1 MNLSVASQLP
11 SEISPTSLGIDLTI
25 DVQRKRRRTFAIISH
40 PDAGKTTLTEKLLLY
55 GGSIEVAGAVRG
67 RKSQRAATSDWMEME
82 KQRGIS
88 VSSTVLTFEYQGCQI
103 NLLDTPGHHDFSE
116 DTYRTLM
123 AADAA
128 VMVIDLAKGIETQT
142 EKLFRVCA
150 LRKIPVITFVNK
162 VDRPGRSPLEIIAEI
177 EHKFSIEPVPQN
189 WPLGS
194 GKEFRGFV
202 DLNQATVHLFN
213 QRDSDRRITA
223 EIQPWSDLV
232 ATDDEA
238 SSTNPA
244 KTSEP
249 IQSLSRTLLDTTREE
264 VDLVQMAGAQL
275 EPARFLR
282 GEQTPVF
289 FGSALTNF
297 GVEHFLRGFLELCP
311 PPSDRLSNIGV
322 VRASQPD
329 FSGFIF
335 KIQANLDPRHRD
347 RVAFLRICTGKF
359 QRDMEVVVARTGK
372 KLRIPR
378 ALRIFGQDRQTMD
391 EAFPGDIIGVVCPGE
406 FQLGDTLCQGAT
418 IQYEPLPQFSPEF
431 FAVLDCPDTSRRKQ
445 FDRGLKQLVEE
456 GAIQVFYETK
466 SSRREMILAAVG
478 ELQFD
483 VVRFRLESEYNA
495 PTSLSWRQY
504 KLARWFNATAEEKAN
519 LKLSYAAKLVCDHY
533 GNDAILLLSE
543 WDDKVLVRENPNV
556 EFYSIRVSN
565 FKQASAMKPLL
576 TNALSSG

>member
-1 MNLSVASQLP
+1 MTAQIDSTL
-11 SEISPTSLGIDLTI
+11 SPTLSGIDMAI
-25 DVQRKRRRTFAIISH
+25 EAQRKRRRTFAIISH

-67 RKSQRAATSDWMEME
+67 RKSQRAATSDWMELE

-88 VSSTVLTFEYQGCQI
+88 VSSTVLTFEFQGCQI

-128 VMVIDLAKGIETQT
+128 VMVIDLAKGIESQT
-142 EKLFRVCA
+142 EKLFKVCA

-177 EHKFSIEPVPQN
+177 EKKFSIEPVPQN

-202 DLNQATVHLFN
+202 DLNQDELHFFN
-213 QRDSDRRITA
+213 ERDNDRRVSA
-223 EIQPWSDLV
+223 SVRQWSDF
-232 ATDDEA
+232 AENNIDA
-238 SSTNPA
+238 SSNNLGSA
-244 KTSEP
+244 SELT
-249 IQSLSRTLLDTTREE
+249 QTLSRTLLETTREE
-264 VDLVQMAGAQL
+264 VDLVRLAGAKL
-275 EPARFLR
+275 ESARFLR

-297 GVEHFLRGFLELCP
+297 GVEHFLKGFLELCP
-311 PPSDRLSNIGV
+311 PPGDRLSNLGI
-322 VRASQPD
+322 VRASRPD

-359 QRDMEVVVARTGK
+359 QRDMEVIVARSGK
-372 KLRIPR
+372 RLRIPR

-406 FQLGDTLCQGAT
+406 FQLGDTLCQGST
-418 IQYEPLPQFSPEF
+418 IQFEPLPQFSPEF
-431 FAVLDCPDTSRRKQ
+431 FAVLECPDTSRRKQ

-466 SSRREMILAAVG
+466 AMRREMILAAVG

-495 PTSLSWRQY
+495 PTSLSWRPY
-504 KLARWFNATAEEKAN
+504 KLARWFNATVEETKN
-519 LKLSYAAKLVCDHY
+519 LKLSYAAKLVCDHF
-533 GNDAILLLSE
+533 GHDAILLQSE
-543 WDDKVLVRENPNV
+543 WDDKVLERENPKIQ
-556 EFYSIRVSN
+556 FCSIR
-565 FKQASAMKPLL
+565 ASTFEQSFPNLY
-576 TNALSSG
+576 